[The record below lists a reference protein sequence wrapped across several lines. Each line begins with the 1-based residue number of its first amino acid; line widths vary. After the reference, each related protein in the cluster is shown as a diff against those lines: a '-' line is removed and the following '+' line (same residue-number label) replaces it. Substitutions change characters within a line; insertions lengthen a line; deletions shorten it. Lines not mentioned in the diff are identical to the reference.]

1 MNELPC
7 SLPNEACPT
16 LLKSLVRIGF
26 DFFFFFIFFYG
37 VCFGCSLGLIL
48 SIELFFLV
56 SKNINNIINGVKCN
70 FIEKIVKNV
79 ILYIYIYKT
88 HPHLAFFFFFF
99 ETGKF
104 RKS

>member
-26 DFFFFFIFFYG
+26 DFFFFFFFYG

-56 SKNINNIINGVKCN
+56 SKNINNIFKGVKCN
-70 FIEKIVKNV
+70 FIEIN
-79 ILYIYIYKT
+79 
-88 HPHLAFFFFFF
+88 
-99 ETGKF
+99 G
-104 RKS
+104 